1 MEWLV
6 AAYPAASAVE
16 GARCGACVLHACVL
30 DRLGR
35 ASIAWRRIVAR
46 PGPQAIDA
54 RFEDASYPS
63 VAEGIRRGARRAI
76 GIVGAIMYAVQYNS

>member
-30 DRLGR
+30 DRLDR
-35 ASIAWRRIVAR
+35 ASIARRRIVAR

-63 VAEGIRRGARRAI
+63 VAEDIRRGARRAA